1 MADENSILEQHRSE
15 IGKESPPRSE
25 EVEKGAIRR
34 FVNALGDHNPL
45 YEDEEFAKKGR
56 YGGIIAPP
64 LFVITFGRQRRP
76 QPDTRLGRAM
86 INAGTEYEFFQP
98 IRPGDVIT
106 HTSKLVDVKE
116 RMGKLGRMIISITE
130 TTYLNQRG
138 EKVAIARGTRITHE
152 GRSMEGEND

>member
-1 MADENSILEQHRSE
+1 MADESSILEQLQSE

-45 YEDEEFAKKGR
+45 YEDEEFARKSR
-56 YGGIIAPP
+56 YGGEIAPP

-76 QPDTRLGRAM
+76 QPDTRLGRAI
-86 INAGTEYEFFQP
+86 INAGNEYEFFQP

-106 HTSKLVDVKE
+106 HTRKLVDVKE
-116 RMGKLGRMIISITE
+116 RTGRLGRMYIAISE
-130 TTYLNQRG
+130 TTYVNQRG
-138 EKVAIARGTRITHE
+138 EKVAIGRGTHITHE
-152 GRSMEGEND
+152 GR

>member
-1 MADENSILEQHRSE
+1 MADESPILEQLRSE
-15 IGKESPPRSE
+15 IGKKSPPRSE

-45 YEDEEFAKKGR
+45 YEDEEFARKSRYKG
-56 YGGIIAPP
+56 GIAPP

-76 QPDTRLGRAM
+76 QPDTRAGRSM

-106 HTSKLVDVKE
+106 HTSQLVEVKE
-116 RMGKLGRMIISITE
+116 RAGRLGRMFISIRE
-130 TTYLNQRG
+130 TRYVNQRG
-138 EKVAIARGTRITHE
+138 ETVAIGRGTTITHE
-152 GRSMEGEND
+152 GRAMEARK